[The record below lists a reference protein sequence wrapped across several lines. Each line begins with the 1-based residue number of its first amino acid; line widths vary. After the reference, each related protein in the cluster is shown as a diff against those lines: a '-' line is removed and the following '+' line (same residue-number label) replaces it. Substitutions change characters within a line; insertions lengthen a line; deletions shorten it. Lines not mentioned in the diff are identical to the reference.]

1 LDYDYN
7 DRKQG
12 SVYSRKLRAGKRRTY
27 FFDVRETRGSDFFVT
42 ITETRK
48 RFNDD
53 GFERQKIFI
62 YKEDF
67 NKFTAALGEAIMH
80 VKTELMP
87 DFDFDH
93 YNHEDEREEPR
104 YRQPKNRS
112 GYHNKGA
119 HQYNNEGHHLSRE
132 NKQQIFDLENNEE
145 QRTGEEQ
152 VDAKS
157 FQHESAV
164 QDTEQITEPPTQMQ
178 PTHEVTEA
186 ASDYVNTA
194 DIQAEPMHEPQP
206 EPDAGADS
214 DDNLVNA
221 NSGSDKLASEEVEK
235 W

>member
-67 NKFTAALGEAIMH
+67 NKFTAALGEAIAH

-87 DFDFDH
+87 DFDFDY
-93 YNHEDEREEPR
+93 YNHEDDREQPR
-104 YRQPKNRS
+104 YRQPRNRS
-112 GYHNKGA
+112 GFAEKDPH
-119 HQYNNEGHHLSRE
+119 HLNNEAKMPAEGDKDQLSSF
-132 NKQQIFDLENNEE
+132 NPQNNTPISQEAQANHQNSGNANE
-145 QRTGEEQ
+145 QAAMEQ
-152 VDAKS
+152 VNAGPDA
-157 FQHESAV
+157 EIAG
-164 QDTEQITEPPTQMQ
+164 
-178 PTHEVTEA
+178 EA
-186 ASDYVNTA
+186 DFNHTA
-194 DIQAEPMHEPQP
+194 DIQAEPMDSSNPKP
-206 EPDAGADS
+206 EAASGQE
-214 DDNLVNA
+214 DNLINVNE
-221 NSGSDKLASEEVEK
+221 NSDKLASEEVEK